1 MALGFHD
8 RAQWA
13 QTDGR
18 ESSATESTSLGS
30 SRVLSVELPP
40 EPTSAGRAR
49 VLARERLGAVCT
61 PDVLDTIVL
70 LVTELVTNAVLHAG
84 TPLHLTIET
93 TTEHVRLCVAD
104 SSRQIPE
111 ANGYDSDAVSGR
123 GLSLV
128 ERLASTWGV
137 DQTPSGKIVWCE
149 IPI

>member
-1 MALGFHD
+1 
-8 RAQWA
+8 
-13 QTDGR
+13 
-18 ESSATESTSLGS
+18 
-30 SRVLSVELPP
+30 VLSVELPP

-49 VLARERLGAVCT
+49 ALARERLGVVCS
-61 PDVLDTIVL
+61 PEALDTIAL
-70 LVTELVTNAVLHAG
+70 LVTELVTNAVLHAQ

-104 SSRQIPE
+104 SSLEIPE
-111 ANGYDSDAVSGR
+111 ANPYEPDAVSGR

-128 ERLASTWGV
+128 ERLASAWGV